1 MEIKS
6 VALVTAQTH
15 MAGEVDLPL
24 MRAAFA
30 DRKIAFQVVTWE
42 NPEIEWNRFDLILLM
57 KPWNWPYHLKEFDA
71 FLTRMQSLPV
81 RNSVPVIRWNLDK
94 VYIGELANLGV
105 PMIPTTY
112 AKTIDE
118 VLQAIQVINKD

>member
-30 DRKIAFQVVTWE
+30 NRKIAF
-42 NPEIEWNRFDLILLM
+42 
-57 KPWNWPYHLKEFDA
+57 
-71 FLTRMQSLPV
+71 
-81 RNSVPVIRWNLDK
+81 
-94 VYIGELANLGV
+94 
-105 PMIPTTY
+105 
-112 AKTIDE
+112 
-118 VLQAIQVINKD
+118 